1 MGNVQADGSPTTEVR
16 EMSEITGADLRHPR
30 TCREGGGCGEREQSC
45 CTPSSRFFPAFRRE
59 PLHKR
64 GGPSTL
70 GSSPRAALKL
80 LSFAVTQAARL
91 SRSRHPGPG
100 SPRWSANTR
109 SARREDAAARRPR
122 GLPRPQSPPFPTQG
136 RLPRAPS
143 PSQAR
148 SGTVRSGPKAAAN
161 PPGRPGDAARSRVV
175 S

>member
-1 MGNVQADGSPTTEVR
+1 MPPSGGR
-16 EMSEITGADLRHPR
+16 EPLRHPR

-109 SARREDAAARRPR
+109 SARREDPLEMRSDSPGEPGMQPR
-122 GLPRPQSPPFPTQG
+122 DACFPWRGPKQSPLLHTPLTATLSTPPCLICSSLGQQRVSADG
-136 RLPRAPS
+136 SVKYYCLPHPS
-143 PSQAR
+143 PQW
-148 SGTVRSGPKAAAN
+148 G
-161 PPGRPGDAARSRVV
+161 
-175 S
+175 